1 MTIANPFGKG
11 VRNLLCE
18 APEGP
23 FRQKVPDTFTKPLPF
38 ANAKLTRRR
47 MMGSLAACCV
57 ATTRTIRA
65 ADPAT
70 ATWITHE
77 TTAAIDLGLA
87 YLASRQN
94 DDGSLQG
101 TSYGRNV
108 GVCGLVGMAFLA
120 QGSTPRRGPYGRQV
134 RSCVDYLLSHAE
146 PSGFIV
152 APGSVSHGPMYGHG
166 FATLFLTQVYGMS
179 RQPGLRSKLAKAI
192 RLIIDTQNDD
202 GGWRYQPQKLDAD
215 LSVTI
220 CQIMALRAA
229 RNVGFFVPNE
239 TIERCVDYVKRCQN
253 SDGGFRYMLE
263 PGPSA
268 FPRSAAGV
276 VALYSAGIYN
286 DDVVS
291 GGLAYL
297 QQHIPAASDRQREG
311 HFFYGHYYGAVAMW
325 YAGGEYWRRWYPAIR
340 DALLVRQSSDGGW
353 LDAVGPEYG
362 TAMAAIILQL
372 PKNCLPIFDR

>member
-1 MTIANPFGKG
+1 
-11 VRNLLCE
+11 
-18 APEGP
+18 
-23 FRQKVPDTFTKPLPF
+23 
-38 ANAKLTRRR
+38 
-47 MMGSLAACCV
+47 
-57 ATTRTIRA
+57 
-65 ADPAT
+65 
-70 ATWITHE
+70 
-77 TTAAIDLGLA
+77 
-87 YLASRQN
+87 
-94 DDGSLQG
+94 
-101 TSYGRNV
+101 
-108 GVCGLVGMAFLA
+108 
-120 QGSTPRRGPYGRQV
+120 
-134 RSCVDYLLSHAE
+134 
-146 PSGFIV
+146 
-152 APGSVSHGPMYGHG
+152 
-166 FATLFLTQVYGMS
+166 
-179 RQPGLRSKLAKAI
+179 LRSKLAKAI
-192 RLIIDTQNDD
+192 RLIIDTQNDN

-239 TIERCVDYVKRCQN
+239 TIDRCVDYVKRCQN

-297 QQHIPAASDRQREG
+297 QQHIPAANDRQREG

-353 LDAVGPEYG
+353 LDTVGPEYG